1 MSAPAAPPRSVPT
14 LPGAPLL
21 GNAQEVSRDALAAF
35 SRAFA
40 EHGDL
45 VRLKLGTGTL
55 YLASHPELAQ
65 QVLVEGGA
73 MFLKM
78 EQEGRPSQGL
88 GLLGGMGLLTNPDFE
103 SWRTQ
108 RRMMQPLFHR
118 ARLASM
124 GDKMTQAAARML
136 GRWEGLETIDIDA
149 EMLNVTM
156 DIICRTMFSADI
168 SGDAGRA
175 AQASEVALQF
185 LTKLIFSAVKLPMS
199 WPLPGNRRFMRAL
212 ATIDEI
218 IYGLIDARAG
228 HVGEFG
234 DLLDMLLEARDA
246 ETGEPMTRRQVR
258 DEVVTVFSAG
268 HETTAHSLAWTWY
281 LLAQHPDILARMQAE
296 LDTVL
301 GGRPPTTDDLKLLP
315 YTTQIFQEAMRL
327 YPAAPVIP
335 RRIEG
340 QAELGGYAL
349 QGPARVITSVY
360 NIHRHPEFWPD
371 PLRFDP
377 ERFSPA
383 QSAGRHR
390 LAFMPF
396 GAGSRMC
403 IGNHLAMMEGVLLLA
418 AVGQKYSLELL
429 GTAPVVPRI
438 AVTLQPVGGIP
449 MRLVPRS

>member
-1 MSAPAAPPRSVPT
+1 MSAPAAFPRSVPT

-21 GNAQEVSRDALAAF
+21 GNAQEVSRDVLAAF

-45 VRLKLGTGTL
+45 VRLKIGTGTL
-55 YLASHPELAQ
+55 YLASHPDLAQ

-73 MFLKM
+73 TFLKM
-78 EQEGRPSQGL
+78 EQAGRPSQGL
-88 GLLGGMGLLTNPDFE
+88 GLLGGMGLLTNPDFKH
-103 SWRTQ
+103 WRSQ
-108 RRMMQPLFHR
+108 RRMMQPMFHR
-118 ARLASM
+118 ARLAAM
-124 GDKMTQAAARML
+124 GDQMTQAAAQMIR
-136 GRWEGLETIDIDA
+136 RWETLETVDIDA
-149 EMLNVTM
+149 EMLHVTM
-156 DIICRTMFSADI
+156 DIICRTMFSTDI

-185 LTKLIFSAVKLPMS
+185 LTRLIFSAVKLPVT
-199 WPLPGNRRFMRAL
+199 WPLPGNRRFARAV

-228 HVGEFG
+228 HVGQFG

-246 ETGEPMTRRQVR
+246 DTGEPMSRQQVR

-281 LLAQHPDILARMQAE
+281 LLAQHPEILATVQAE

-301 GGRPPTTDDLKLLP
+301 AGRPPTTADLNLLP
-315 YTTQIFQEAMRL
+315 YTTQTFQEAMRL

-360 NIHRHPEFWPD
+360 NIHRHPDFWPD
-371 PLRFDP
+371 PLHFDP
-377 ERFSPA
+377 LRFSPEN
-383 QSAGRHR
+383 SVGRHR
-390 LAFMPF
+390 LAYMPF

-418 AVGQKYSLELL
+418 TVGQKYSLELL
-429 GTAPVVPRI
+429 GSAPVIPKI
-438 AVTLQPVGGIP
+438 AITLQPVGGIP
-449 MRLVPRS
+449 MRLVARS